1 MTDDEKT
8 TDANDAN
15 DRADA
20 GGGSDLPT
28 PVFGSGQSNSGDSA
42 GSGAAPAAV
51 PPATPPAPPAA
62 PQYQPPPQQPYGASP
77 VYAGAPIEP
86 TQVMMGRLFGR
97 TIWMI
102 TLLGGI
108 LLLIG
113 VILISVA
120 NSDEETMIKAGRV
133 LSFIGAF
140 IIGAPMIIAGAYNE
154 ETNPQVRYG
163 LIVGGAIMF
172 LAIAIMSGRFFFF

>member
-1 MTDDEKT
+1 MTDDET
-8 TDANDAN
+8 TSDENDAN
-15 DRADA
+15 ENVDE
-20 GGGSDLPT
+20 GGGSDMPT
-28 PVFGSGQSNSGDSA
+28 PVFGSGTSDS
-42 GSGAAPAAV
+42 SGAAPAA
-51 PPATPPAPPAA
+51 APPAPPTA
-62 PQYQPPPQQPYGASP
+62 PQYHAPPQQPYGAP
-77 VYAGAPIEP
+77 PGYVAPPAEP

-113 VILISVA
+113 VILVSVA
-120 NSDEETMIKAGRV
+120 NYDETTMIKAGRV
-133 LSFIGAF
+133 LSYIGAF

-172 LAIAIMSGRFFFF
+172 LAIAFL